1 MNIDLHNHVVPPTI
15 VEALTRDPKRYG
27 TWIEMKDGK
36 RYFSVHGPIAELK
49 PTFFDVGAKVEW
61 MDQVGLDVAVISV
74 GPPIYFCWLSPDVG
88 LEAARLAN
96 DGISA
101 MVAARPERLRGMA
114 HLPMQDPDAAIVELE
129 RVVKEHT
136 QTSPRDLLKRFYF
149 DALTHDPRA
158 ARHLINVA
166 GADRVVIGADH
177 LFDMGPDDPVGSI
190 DAIPGLTATEREY
203 VCERT
208 AKALLG
214 EA

>member
-1 MNIDLHNHVVPPTI
+1 MDDYYLSNFVGFPLDTTLMVAHLMFRGALDELKNLRIVLAHGGGYVPYQI
-15 VEALTRDPKRYG
+15 GR
-27 TWIEMKDGK
+27 
-36 RYFSVHGPIAELK
+36 FVHGH
-49 PTFFDVGAKVEW
+49 
-61 MDQVGLDVAVISV
+61 
-74 GPPIYFCWLSPDVG
+74 
-88 LEAARLAN
+88 R
-96 DGISA
+96 
-101 MVAARPERLRGMA
+101 ARPE
-114 HLPMQDPDAAIVELE
+114 P
-129 RVVKEHT
+129 KKHT
-136 QTSPRDLLKRFYF
+136 QTSPRDLLRRFYF